1 MNNELVREN
10 TEQESSTE
18 SRAPIPSQHDM
29 SDDDL
34 PPEQP
39 LYEAVKVCAEVIHPV
54 YIEAD
59 QKAILHQKYHRF
71 LTILAAI
78 SGTVAVLFAIIQ
90 LSGLFLGAW
99 PLWVEITFALFALI
113 AVSIGIIQARHPN
126 WLLYRHMAERCR
138 LLKFRF
144 LIDPNTWCDK
154 DPQPEKW
161 KVDIRNDIEAIKNLT
176 RKSLKAWVEDF
187 TVERPTPSKTCLLE
201 KAELHSLI
209 TYYRAMRI
217 NVQSNFFYQR
227 SEKFESLNR
236 VVGKVP
242 VACFFASVCAALIH
256 FLIDLF
262 LKPILGLHVVSI
274 VFIVLAAFLPL
285 LGATF
290 RTVSTAHEFAR
301 NASLYRA
308 RYSLL
313 QRLDETLQMTQDKKE
328 LLLTLWNVEQLLES
342 EHREWLR
349 LMLAAEWY

>member
-10 TEQESSTE
+10 TKQESSTE

-29 SDDDL
+29 SDTDL

-39 LYEAVKVCAEVIHPV
+39 LHEAVKVCADVIHPL

-59 QKAILHQKYHRF
+59 QKAVRHQKYHRF

-90 LSGLFLGAW
+90 LSGLFLGTW
-99 PLWVEITFALFALI
+99 PLWVEIAFALFALI
-113 AVSIGIIQARHPN
+113 AVGIGISQARHPN

-138 LLKFRF
+138 LLKFSF
-144 LIDPNTWCDK
+144 LIDSNTWCDK
-154 DPQPEKW
+154 DPQSENWRIILRSK
-161 KVDIRNDIEAIKNLT
+161 IETIKNIT
-176 RKSLKAWVEDF
+176 YNSLKLWVEEYDIKG
-187 TVERPTPSKTCLLE
+187 PTPPKICSLE
-201 KAELHSLI
+201 QKELEPLI
-209 TYYRAMRI
+209 SYYRDKRV
-217 NVQSNFFYQR
+217 NVQSDFFERRFQR
-227 SEKFESLNR
+227 FGQINR
-236 VVGKVP
+236 YLGKIP
-242 VACFFASVCAALIH
+242 AACFFASVCTALIH
-256 FLIDLF
+256 FLINIF
-262 LKPILGLHVVSI
+262 FQSIPELHVVSV

-290 RTVSTAHEFAR
+290 RTVSTANEFAR

-308 RYSLL
+308 RHFLL
-313 QRLDETLQMTQDKKE
+313 QQFDETLKRSQDKKE
-328 LLLTLWNVEQLLES
+328 ILLTLWNVEQLLES